1 MRVRF
6 AALLLVAAC
15 GKTAAVNLDSGAGVD
30 SAARP
35 DGNAAA
41 DAPLDAGAYSHTI
54 TLDGS
59 DDFAPGEDFPTTTP
73 GYGARIAWDA
83 NNIYVGYSG
92 TDLSTSAPNASTKW
106 LFMYVDADP
115 GNGTGAGSSQTYNT
129 QRATM
134 PPGFGAELYLRWKC
148 DGTLASI
155 EQYDAGTQTWSPA
168 ATPQYAQNGTFVELA
183 FPRTL
188 LGNATEVGLVTY
200 MINEGNLIESS
211 YAGLYASNFTDGYA
225 ADLMLTRYLRA
236 DFTASREPNDPD
248 NEAPPGGA
256 GSDGGT

>member
-1 MRVRF
+1 MRARIF
-6 AALLLVAAC
+6 ALLLVAAC
-15 GKTAAVNLDSGAGVD
+15 GRTAAVHFDGGGGGGGAVDSGID
-30 SAARP
+30 R
-35 DGNAAA
+35 
-41 DAPLDAGAYSHTI
+41 DAPLDAAPYSHTI

-92 TDLSTSAPNASTKW
+92 SDLSTSAPNASTKW

-129 QRATM
+129 QSATM

-155 EQYDAGTQTWSPA
+155 ERYDTGTKTWSTA
-168 ATPQYAQNGTFVELA
+168 ATPQYAQHGTFVELA
-183 FPRTL
+183 FPRSL
-188 LGNATEVGLVTY
+188 VAGSTEVGLVTY

-211 YAGLYASNFTDGYA
+211 YAGLYAANFMDGYA
-225 ADLMLTRYLRA
+225 TDLILTRYLRA
-236 DFTASREPNDPD
+236 DFTASRQPDDPD
-248 NEAPPGGA
+248 NEAPPGGP
-256 GSDGGT
+256 GSDAGP